1 MSIILII
8 IIGFI
13 AALIGALPVGLVN
26 LTVLDKAFHADQKNA
41 LHVAHGAAWIEVVF
55 GFIALSLGNKIT
67 VFMDNKS
74 VFYYVILLLPALVG
88 IVFLFRK
95 NTINKKQERSGN
107 HFLKGVFL
115 NLISVQVL
123 LYWLIA
129 VVYISHFHIRIQG
142 FYETVGFLAGIWI
155 GKMLVLWFY
164 AKISKTIFNKWQFLS
179 LYMNRIIGG
188 VLLVSVFIQ
197 FFK

>member
-1 MSIILII
+1 MPITSIIF
-8 IIGFI
+8 IGFI

-41 LHVAHGAAWIEVVF
+41 LQLAHGAAWIEVVF

-67 VFMDNKS
+67 VFMTNKS
-74 VFYYVILLLPALVG
+74 VFYYLILLLPALVG

-95 NTINKKQERSGN
+95 NTTNKNQVLSGN
-107 HFLKGVFL
+107 HFLNGAFL
-115 NLISVQVL
+115 NLISMQVL

-129 VVYISHFHIRIQG
+129 VMYISRFHIRIQG

-164 AKISKTIFNKWQFLS
+164 AKLSKTIFNKWQFLS
-179 LYMNRIIGG
+179 LYMDRIIGS
-188 VLLVSVFIQ
+188 VLLISVFIQ